1 MTHYHGTFGHDHPGG
16 DVPHDHLPA
25 PEPPPRGNGG
35 WLGAAC
41 VLAVIGAVAF
51 FLLGRDYAG
60 CQSVL
65 VQSDPANDSACG
77 TATIMHFAG
86 IVIWVF
92 AAVCLL
98 AGLTR
103 R

>member
-1 MTHYHGTFGHDHPGG
+1 
-16 DVPHDHLPA
+16 
-25 PEPPPRGNGG
+25 
-35 WLGAAC
+35 
-41 VLAVIGAVAF
+41 
-51 FLLGRDYAG
+51 
-60 CQSVL
+60 